1 VYSASRTHI
10 TPEGT
15 DERRSPAEMKR
26 LLARKVVEQEMK
38 CGICGEPFTDYRE
51 IVPDHIVPK
60 GMGSAS
66 RDDHPDNIQAAH
78 RRCNLKKGSRRV
90 PGSVPNNGSSLTSQE
105 RKDG

>member
-1 VYSASRTHI
+1 
-10 TPEGT
+10 
-15 DERRSPAEMKR
+15 MKR

-38 CGICGEPFTDYRE
+38 CGICGELFTDYRE

-90 PGSVPNNGSSLTSQE
+90 LASIKNGSSSSTSQE
-105 RKDG
+105 CKDG